1 VSEAVAI
8 GARDD
13 ESRRLTPAIQLV
25 RLRKNYGD
33 VVAVDD
39 IDLEIYEGEFFS
51 LLGPSGSGKTTVLR
65 MIAGFELPTGGA
77 VLLEGNDVSQ
87 LAPYDRDVNT
97 VFQDYALFPHM
108 SVLENIEYGLKV
120 RKIAKRDRRR
130 RAFEM
135 LEAVRLGDYGERRPN
150 QLSGGQRQRIALARA
165 LVNHPRVL
173 LLDEPLG
180 ALDLKLREEM
190 QVELKSIQHEVGITF
205 VFVTH
210 DQGEALSMSN
220 RIAVFNQGRVEQVGT
235 PREIYE
241 HPTTAFVAG
250 FVGTSNVLGAERSQQ
265 VLGVAEPHSIR
276 PERIRVVQNEVG
288 AGEIEVAG
296 VVSDIQYLGAD
307 CRVRAQLDDG
317 ASMIASVPSDG
328 LAGVAIGGRV
338 RLAWPRSAA
347 FPVANTDISKG
358 GDS

>member
-1 VSEAVAI
+1 V
-8 GARDD
+8 
-13 ESRRLTPAIQLV
+13 
-25 RLRKNYGD
+25 
-33 VVAVDD
+33 
-39 IDLEIYEGEFFS
+39 
-51 LLGPSGSGKTTVLR
+51 LLG
-65 MIAGFELPTGGA
+65 
-77 VLLEGNDVSQ
+77 GNDVSQ

-120 RKIAKRDRRR
+120 KKVGKAERVR
-130 RAFEM
+130 RAADM
-135 LEAVRLGDYGERRPN
+135 LEAVRLADYGQRRPS

-165 LVNHPRVL
+165 LVNHPKVL

-190 QVELKSIQHEVGITF
+190 QVELKSIQRDVGITF

-220 RIAVFNQGRVEQVGT
+220 RIAVFNKGRIEQVGT
-235 PREIYE
+235 PREIYD
-241 HPTTAFVAG
+241 HPATAFVAG
-250 FVGTSNVLGAERSQQ
+250 FVGTANMLSAERSQQ
-265 VLGVAEPHSIR
+265 LLGVAEPHSIR
-276 PERIRVVQNEVG
+276 PERIRIVHNE
-288 AGEIEVAG
+288 AGDTEVTVAG

-307 CRVRAQLDDG
+307 CRVRVHLDDG
-317 ASMIASVPSDG
+317 SNMVASVPSDG
-328 LAGVAIGGRV
+328 LAGVAIGGSV
-338 RLAWPRSAA
+338 RLAWSRYAA

>member
-1 VSEAVAI
+1 MSETVAI

-77 VLLEGNDVSQ
+77 VLLGGTDVSQ
-87 LAPYDRDVNT
+87 LPPYDRDVNT

-120 RKIAKRDRRR
+120 KKVGKSDRRR
-130 RAFEM
+130 RAAEM
-135 LEAVRLGDYGERRPN
+135 LEAVRLGEYGERRPN

-165 LVNHPRVL
+165 LVNHPKVL

-190 QVELKSIQHEVGITF
+190 QVELKSIQHDVGITF

-220 RIAVFNQGRVEQVGT
+220 RLAVFNNGRVEQVGT
-235 PREIYE
+235 PRQIYE
-241 HPTTAFVAG
+241 HPATAFVAG
-250 FVGTSNVLGAERSQQ
+250 FVGTSNMLSAARSKQL
-265 VLGVAEPHSIR
+265 LGVDEPHSIR
-276 PERIRVVQNEVG
+276 PERLRLADTDLG
-288 AGEIEVAG
+288 DHEVAAPG
-296 VVSDIQYLGAD
+296 VVTDIQYLGAD
-307 CRVRAQLDDG
+307 CRVRVQLDDG
-317 ASMIASVPSDG
+317 TSMIASVPSDR
-328 LAGVAIGGRV
+328 LAGVAIGGAV
-338 RLAWPRSAA
+338 RLAWPRDVA
-347 FPVANTDISKG
+347 FPVANTESSKG
-358 GDS
+358 